1 MTTEVISLS
10 ELTPMTRMQVE
21 YFVRVASRFSSRIIL
36 EHKNRTINGK
46 SMLGLLSLGATG
58 DDEVYLVIEGEDEQ
72 LAAHELMRLLGGG
85 LQPPKDTND
94 AEQIMLIIK
103 QNYSTILG
111 DKLLGIYVHGSL
123 AQQCF
128 HWNSS
133 DIDFIAVVQSPL
145 TLAEKTAMV
154 RTLCDMKD
162 DLPPRGVEMSVMLR
176 EVCRDM
182 PYPAPFELHYS
193 PMWEHEY
200 LENPEAFCARMHG
213 VDYDLAS
220 HVMSLHYAGIAVYGP
235 SIARVFGEV
244 RPADFLDA
252 IRRDLNGIA
261 QNLDMEPVYGLLT
274 LCRALIYIREGRVES
289 KQVAGHWAVER
300 LDDLYRPL
308 LLAALDAYE
317 NGAPM
322 RYDRKLAARFA
333 ADAVREIKAYGNA
346 AQPGTTE
353 KAPS

>member
-1 MTTEVISLS
+1 
-10 ELTPMTRMQVE
+10 MQVE

-36 EHKNRTINGK
+36 EHKNRIINGK

-58 DDEVYLVIEGEDEQ
+58 DDEVYLKIEGEDEQ

-94 AEQIMLIIK
+94 AEQLMLIIK
-103 QNYSTILG
+103 TNFSTILG

-133 DIDFIAVVQSPL
+133 DIDFIAVVHSPL
-145 TLAEKTAMV
+145 TLKEKVDMIEAL
-154 RTLCDMKD
+154 RDMKD

-182 PYPAPFELHYS
+182 PYPASFELHYS
-193 PMWEHEY
+193 PMWEQKFA
-200 LENPEAFCARMHG
+200 ENPEKFCEEMHG

-220 HVMSLHYAGIAVYGP
+220 HVMSLHHAGIAVYGP

-244 RPADFLDA
+244 KPADFLDA
-252 IRRDLNGIA
+252 IKRDLKEIKDTLNK
-261 QNLDMEPVYGLLT
+261 EPVYNLLT

-289 KQVAGHWAVER
+289 KQAAGHWAVDSLDER
-300 LDDLYRPL
+300 YRPL
-308 LLAALDAYE
+308 VKAALDAYE
-317 NGAPM
+317 NGTLI
-322 RYDRKLAARFA
+322 RYNRAIAAEFCA
-333 ADAVREIKAYGNA
+333 AATKEIMAYGA
-346 AQPGTTE
+346 
-353 KAPS
+353 